1 MNRSA
6 PVGIVALVFLVSVAS
21 VSGPIVLATPGP
33 ADPSAPEPA
42 AVEPRAEQVTDA
54 AGTSP
59 FVSQETQR
67 FDNRTFEIT
76 IHENGSATWTFRY
89 ERQFANEDN
98 ETEAKANFRAFK
110 EEFEANETG
119 LYDRFINQSRLLV
132 EAGSRETG
140 REMEATDFD
149 RSARV
154 DGWPNERGVVEMSFL
169 WDGFADV
176 TDETIVAGDVF
187 QDIYLSADQAIVFEA
202 GGDLTFRTIEPEGE
216 YAGSSLEDADS
227 VQWNGQQE
235 FVDGRPRAVLDR
247 PDGATVGGGDT
258 EGIGPTDTADTTR
271 YLVGALLLTGLGI
284 AAVIWYR
291 RYGPGAD
298 DTAVSGATDP
308 AAPSAQPAAGADGA
322 GESGTV
328 AETTD
333 SSDGATAV
341 ADEELMSDEDRV
353 VALIRE
359 NGGRMKQVNIV
370 DATGWSKSKVSML
383 LSEMED
389 DGTIS
394 KLRVGRENII
404 SLEGFEPEATKSPFD
419 E

>member
-21 VSGPIVLATPGP
+21 VSGPIVLATDGP

-132 EAGSRETG
+132 EAGSQETG

-149 RSARV
+149 RSARI

-169 WDGFADV
+169 WDGFANV

-187 QDIYLSADQAIVFEA
+187 QDIYLAADQAIVFEA

-235 FVDGRPRAVLDR
+235 FVDGRPRAVLER
-247 PDGATVGGGDT
+247 PDSAAVGSGDT
-258 EGIGPTDTADTTR
+258 GGVGPTDTADTTR
-271 YLVGALLLTGLGI
+271 YLAGAALLTGLGI

-298 DTAVSGATDP
+298 DTAVRGVTDS
-308 AAPSAQPAAGADGA
+308 AAPSAQPAAGADSD
-322 GESGTV
+322 GEPGTV
-328 AETTD
+328 AETAD

-353 VALIRE
+353 VALIQE